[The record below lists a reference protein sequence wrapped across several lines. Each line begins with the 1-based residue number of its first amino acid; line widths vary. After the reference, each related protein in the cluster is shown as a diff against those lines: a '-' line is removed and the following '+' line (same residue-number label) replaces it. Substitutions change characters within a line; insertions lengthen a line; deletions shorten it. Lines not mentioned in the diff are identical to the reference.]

1 MSGKMQGRLNKPQW
15 SQTVHIVAS
24 RTLSHQPGGFL
35 HSPASLGQPYH
46 IALSPLFSSP
56 LFKLPALFLTPRPT
70 FLFRFFSYLPF
81 AVASMT
87 NQQQVLD
94 IYLKVID
101 ATVEGVRADFQEKS
115 LSDDVLE
122 GLDILKARW
131 QARLTQT
138 HEFSE
143 DPQLVDRAS
152 VASSRG
158 SRKHGGKAAK
168 KKSPTSK
175 PLKSSTPTARNGGI
189 PVAALTNDADETTQ
203 LPSVPRLLNPETKS
217 EVVTHDVTHDEVQEV
232 PVQPPPAK
240 RARTA
245 SSQPVP
251 SGRSGNTANNDDDD
265 DDDGRIDNAGE
276 DLDSSDDSDVQGGDS
291 DEDSENLV
299 LAQHEKT
306 RKGQK
311 WKVHLREGI
320 ISVRGREYLFHRAT
334 CDLDF

>member
-1 MSGKMQGRLNKPQW
+1 
-15 SQTVHIVAS
+15 
-24 RTLSHQPGGFL
+24 
-35 HSPASLGQPYH
+35 
-46 IALSPLFSSP
+46 
-56 LFKLPALFLTPRPT
+56 
-70 FLFRFFSYLPF
+70 
-81 AVASMT
+81 MT

-101 ATVEGVRADFQEKS
+101 ATIEGVRTDFQEKS

-152 VASSRG
+152 VASNRG
-158 SRKHGGKAAK
+158 ARKQGGKAAK

-189 PVAALTNDADETTQ
+189 PVAALTNDADETAE

-217 EVVTHDVTHDEVQEV
+217 EFITHDEVQEV

-240 RARTA
+240 RARTS
-245 SSQPVP
+245 SSQSVP
-251 SGRSGNTANNDDDD
+251 SGTSGNVVISDDDD
-265 DDDGRIDNAGE
+265 NGRIDNVGE

-291 DEDSENLV
+291 DEETENLV
-299 LAQHEKT
+299 LAQHEKV

-320 ISVRGREYLFHRAT
+320 ISVRGREYLFHKAT